1 MTKLNFQ
8 KLIEG
13 VMEIRKESEEKGKIA
28 ESEKE
33 NLKKAEE
40 NANKPAASEADKKAF
55 KDAEEKAKK
64 AEKDAEAAKEKVKD
78 EDEKAI
84 ALLEQAESDKR
95 INLVKAV
102 TNPLNM
108 IALFATSTEVLATIA
123 LLNTTL
129 EVQKMFMG
137 FLFVYP
143 VLLVVGFFIVL
154 YTKYYAFYSPADY
167 PNHDDF
173 LQILIRTKIIAKQVI
188 EMEKEGGSAQKLLK
202 ETKGLTEE
210 VFEIGKRKNI
220 ISFQNDLKSLEE
232 SIGELESAIKK

>member
-13 VMEIRKESEEKGKIA
+13 VMEIRKEAEEKGKIA

-173 LQILIRTKIIAKQVI
+173 LQILIRTKIIAKQVL

-220 ISFQNDLKSLEE
+220 RSFKNDLKSLEE